1 MIIRRD
7 TSNRRERIVALL
19 REQGSVQ
26 IPALAERFRVSTQ
39 TLRKDLN
46 FLDIKGICTRSS
58 GGAILRR
65 AGLSPTEQAIEV
77 KRTLFAEEASSLMRG
92 TSGDDSIIR
101 HAAAAATA
109 ITEPSG
115 DGRGPV
121 EYRRAMAGVVVARA
135 LKSALSRAKGV

>member
-26 IPALAERFRVSTQ
+26 IPALAEHFRVSTQ

-46 FLDIKGICTRSS
+46 FLDGKGICTRSS

-65 AGLSPTEQAIEV
+65 GAPSPSEQAIEV
-77 KRTLFAEEASSLMRG
+77 KRTLFADEKARIGRL
-92 TSGDDSIIR
+92 
-101 HAAAAATA
+101 AAAL
-109 ITEPSG
+109 IKDGESVLLDSG
-115 DGRGPV
+115 TTTLQVAQTYRGHGFAGRGHQ
-121 EYRRAMAGVVVARA
+121 RR
-135 LKSALSRAKGV
+135 LHHE

>member
-26 IPALAERFRVSTQ
+26 IPTLAERFRVSTQ

-46 FLDIKGICTRSS
+46 FLDDKGICTRSS

-65 AGLSPTEQAIEV
+65 APPSPTEEAIDV
-77 KRTLFAEEASSLMRG
+77 KRTLFADEK
-92 TSGDDSIIR
+92 IR
-101 HAAAAATA
+101 IGRAAANLINNDESVLLDSGTTA
-109 ITEPSG
+109 LQ
-115 DGRGPV
+115 
-121 EYRRAMAGVVVARA
+121 VARHIEPE
-135 LKSALSRAKGV
+135 LRWSWSPTM